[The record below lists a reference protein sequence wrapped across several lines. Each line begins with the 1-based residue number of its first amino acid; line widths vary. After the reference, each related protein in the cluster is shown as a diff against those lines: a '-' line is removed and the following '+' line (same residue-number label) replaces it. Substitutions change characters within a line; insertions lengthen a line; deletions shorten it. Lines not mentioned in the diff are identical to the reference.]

1 MIRLLLALLLAVP
14 AAAQDLNQPKS
25 HIVAGHGDVPLV
37 VQEWGN
43 REGSPILLIHGF
55 SFGAVSFKN
64 QLGALAETHRLI
76 APDLRGHGLSAK
88 PWTAD
93 AYNRHE
99 IWAEDIAAILKAL
112 EVERP
117 IVVGWSFGGYVALDY
132 LRACGAACARGLVL
146 VGSVAG
152 LVPSPP
158 PPDPAKSGM
167 PPPKGDARADNYHDF
182 FDAADWL
189 SRVMTA
195 APPSPLDKFQ
205 KQMTI
210 AMMSP
215 MVRRAMMGLQL
226 DNKDLASRLDLPVLF
241 IHGLA
246 DGSVPPPTIAAA
258 AARLPDSR
266 SLGYEG
272 VGHSPFAEAPE
283 RFNADLMAFAKS
295 LK

>member
-1 MIRLLLALLLAVP
+1 MIRLLLALLFAVP
-14 AAAQDLNQPKS
+14 ALAQSSNDPKS
-25 HIVAGHGDVPLV
+25 HIVIGQGDVPLV

-43 REGSPILLIHGF
+43 PDGPPILLIHGF
-55 SFGAVSFKN
+55 NFGAVAFKN

-88 PWTAD
+88 PWTQD

-112 EVERP
+112 DAPRP
-117 IVVGWSFGGYVALDY
+117 VVVGWSFGGYVALDY
-132 LRACGAACARGLVL
+132 LRICGASCARGLVL

-152 LVPSPP
+152 LVPPP
-158 PPDPAKSGM
+158 PPADPAKSSM
-167 PPPKGDARADNYHDF
+167 PPPKGNARADNYHDF

-195 APPSPLDKFQ
+195 EPPAPLDKFQ

-215 MVRRAMMGLQL
+215 MVRRAMAGLQL

-246 DGSVPPPTIAAA
+246 DGSVPPATIAAA
-258 AARLPDSR
+258 AARLPNAR

-272 VGHSPFAEAPE
+272 VGHSPFAESPV

-295 LK
+295 LE